1 MIKLILADGGNAPD
15 SKLADELFANMIPK
29 GKKMLYIPIAMPPPE
44 HSFDKCFGWL
54 NSVFKP
60 LKFIDIVMWT
70 DLSDKRY
77 EDLKSFGAIYIGGGN
92 TFSLLN
98 DLRNTKFI
106 ELLKKFIADGRILYG
121 GSAGAIILG
130 KDIGTATLGKYA
142 DESLV
147 NLTDTSGLDLVNGHD
162 IHCHY
167 EEKYDKEIFGYIKK
181 HNSKIIAIPEK
192 SGILVEDDKIKVIG
206 FESVYVF
213 KNGEKI
219 AFELNSLL
227 L

>member
-1 MIKLILADGGNAPD
+1 MIKLILAGGGDAPD
-15 SKLADELFANMIPK
+15 SKLADEFFVNMIPK
-29 GKKMLYIPIAMPPPE
+29 GKKMLYIPIAMPPSE
-44 HSFDKCFGWL
+44 HSFDECFDWL
-54 NSVFKP
+54 KSVFNP

-70 DLSDKRY
+70 DLSDKGY
-77 EDLKSFGAIYIGGGN
+77 EDLKPFGAIYIGGGN
-92 TFSLLN
+92 TFSLLS
-98 DLRNTKFI
+98 DLRNTEFI

-130 KDIGTATLGKYA
+130 KDIGTAALGKYA
-142 DESLV
+142 DENLV
-147 NLTDTSGLDLVNGHD
+147 NLTDTSGLDLVNGYD
-162 IHCHY
+162 VHCHY

-192 SGILVEDDKIKVIG
+192 LGLLVEDGKIKVIG

-219 AFELNSLL
+219 ALESNSLL